1 MFKVIAKNDKF
12 VWEELD
18 GNGVAVAGSELFD
31 TPEEVQADIDRV
43 IAGRTPVDTGEEAP
57 VTEPEVPGD
66 ANSTEPVEPGSEV
79 STEPLADPV
88 PAEEKVEDID
98 QE

>member
-12 VWEELD
+12 AWEELD

-31 TPEEVQADIDRV
+31 TPEEVQEDINRV
-43 IAGRTPVDTGEEAP
+43 VAGRTPVNEETFENAQSD
-57 VTEPEVPGD
+57 G
-66 ANSTEPVEPGSEV
+66 
-79 STEPLADPV
+79 ADKTQV
-88 PAEEKVEDID
+88 DGEEKVEDID